1 MEISRISPIYFEQEN
16 MKIFNFIQNIFFE
29 QYTIYEVL
37 RFKFLLE
44 SEKPNMICSRDSQCP
59 KIIENVS
66 RSRISRHAPMGLI
79 MYDDSQW
86 A

>member
-37 RFKFLLE
+37 RF
-44 SEKPNMICSRDSQCP
+44 
-59 KIIENVS
+59 
-66 RSRISRHAPMGLI
+66 
-79 MYDDSQW
+79 
-86 A
+86 